1 MLGATSR
8 RKEVMDDRIRSS
20 FAKQSMMQ
28 TLGAEVAS
36 VSPGEVVIT
45 APILPGSRQQHDV
58 AHAALSFAIGDTA
71 AGYAAL
77 TMMPE
82 SSEVMTAE
90 MKINLLAP
98 GAGDYLRATGKV
110 IKPGR
115 RLVIVTAE
123 VHAVTGEEEKL
134 VALLQGT
141 MVPVS
146 A

>member
-1 MLGATSR
+1 M
-8 RKEVMDDRIRSS
+8 EDRIRSS
-20 FAKQSMMQ
+20 FARQSMMQ
-28 TLGAEVAS
+28 TLGAEIAS
-36 VSPGEVVIT
+36 VSTGEVVIT

-77 TMMPE
+77 TVMPE
-82 SSEVMTAE
+82 DHEVMTAE

-98 GAGDYLRATGKV
+98 GAGDMLRATGRV

-123 VHAVTGEEEKL
+123 VHALTKGEEKL
-134 VALLQGT
+134 IALLQGT
-141 MVPVS
+141 MVPV
-146 A
+146 AA

>member
-1 MLGATSR
+1 M
-8 RKEVMDDRIRSS
+8 VDRIRSS
-20 FAKQSMMQ
+20 FARQSMMQ
-28 TLGAEVAS
+28 TLGAEIAS
-36 VSPGEVVIT
+36 VSTGEVVIT

-77 TMMPE
+77 TVMPE
-82 SSEVMTAE
+82 DHEVMTTE

-98 GAGDYLRATGKV
+98 GAGDMLRATGRV

-123 VHAVTGEEEKL
+123 VHALTKGEEKL
-134 VALLQGT
+134 IALLQGT
-141 MVPVS
+141 MVPV
-146 A
+146 AA

>member
-1 MLGATSR
+1 
-8 RKEVMDDRIRSS
+8 MDNRIRNS
-20 FAKQSMMQ
+20 FASQTMMQ
-28 TLGAEVAS
+28 TLGAEITDVGQGS
-36 VSPGEVVIT
+36 VTIT
-45 APILPGSRQQHDV
+45 APILPGSRQQHGV
-58 AHAALSFAIGDTA
+58 AHAALSFAIGDSA

-77 TMMPE
+77 TQMPE
-82 SSEVMTAE
+82 DSEVMTAE

-123 VHAVTGEEEKL
+123 VHAITGSEEKL

-141 MVPVS
+141 MVPVTR
-146 A
+146 

>member
-1 MLGATSR
+1 
-8 RKEVMDDRIRSS
+8 MDNRIRNS
-20 FAKQSMMQ
+20 FASQTMMQ
-28 TLGAEVAS
+28 TLGAEITDVGQGS
-36 VSPGEVVIT
+36 VTIT
-45 APILPGSRQQHDV
+45 APILPGSRQQHGV
-58 AHAALSFAIGDTA
+58 AHAALSFAIGDSA

-77 TMMPE
+77 TLMPE
-82 SSEVMTAE
+82 DSEVMTAE

-123 VHAVTGEEEKL
+123 VHAITGPEEKL

-141 MVPVS
+141 MVQVTR
-146 A
+146 

>member
-45 APILPGSRQQHDV
+45 TPILPGSRQQHGV

-82 SSEVMTAE
+82 GSEVMTAE

>member
-1 MLGATSR
+1 
-8 RKEVMDDRIRSS
+8 MDDRIRSS

-28 TLGAEVAS
+28 TLGAEIESVA
-36 VSPGEVVIT
+36 PGEVVIT
-45 APILPGSRQQHDV
+45 APILPGSRQQHGV

-98 GAGDYLRATGKV
+98 GAGDCLRATGKV

-123 VHAVTGEEEKL
+123 VHAVTGQEEKL

>member
-1 MLGATSR
+1 M
-8 RKEVMDDRIRSS
+8 ENRIRQS
-20 FAKQSMMQ
+20 FARQTMMQ
-28 TLGAEVAS
+28 TLGAEIVSVAS
-36 VSPGEVVIT
+36 GEVAIT

-82 SSEVMTAE
+82 DREVMTAE

-98 GAGDYLRATGKV
+98 GAGKLLRATGKV

-123 VHAVTGEEEKL
+123 VHAVTGDSETL

>member
-1 MLGATSR
+1 
-8 RKEVMDDRIRSS
+8 MDNRIRNS
-20 FAKQSMMQ
+20 FASQTMMQ
-28 TLGAEVAS
+28 TLGAEITDVGQGS
-36 VSPGEVVIT
+36 VTIT
-45 APILPGSRQQHDV
+45 APILPGSRQQHGV
-58 AHAALSFAIGDTA
+58 AHAALSFAIGDSA

-77 TMMPE
+77 TLMPE
-82 SSEVMTAE
+82 DSEVMTAE

-123 VHAVTGEEEKL
+123 VHAITGSEEKL

-141 MVPVS
+141 MVPVTR
-146 A
+146 

>member
-1 MLGATSR
+1 M
-8 RKEVMDDRIRSS
+8 EDRIRSS
-20 FAKQSMMQ
+20 FARQSMMQ
-28 TLGAEVAS
+28 TLGAEIAS
-36 VSPGEVVIT
+36 VSTGEVVIT

-77 TMMPE
+77 TVMPE
-82 SSEVMTAE
+82 DHEVMTAE

-98 GAGDYLRATGKV
+98 GAGDILRATGRV

-123 VHAVTGEEEKL
+123 VHALTKGEEKL
-134 VALLQGT
+134 IALLQGT
-141 MVPVS
+141 MVPV
-146 A
+146 AA

>member
-1 MLGATSR
+1 
-8 RKEVMDDRIRSS
+8 MDNRIRNS
-20 FAKQSMMQ
+20 FASQTMMQ
-28 TLGAEVAS
+28 TLGAEITDVGQGS
-36 VSPGEVVIT
+36 VTIT
-45 APILPGSRQQHDV
+45 APILPGSRQQHGV
-58 AHAALSFAIGDTA
+58 AHAALSFAIGDSA

-77 TMMPE
+77 TLMPE
-82 SSEVMTAE
+82 DSEVMTAE

-123 VHAVTGEEEKL
+123 VHAITGAEEKL

-141 MVPVS
+141 MVPVTR
-146 A
+146 

>member
-1 MLGATSR
+1 
-8 RKEVMDDRIRSS
+8 MDDRIRSS

-36 VSPGEVVIT
+36 VAPGEVVIT

-77 TMMPE
+77 TLMPE
-82 SSEVMTAE
+82 GSEVMTAE

-98 GAGDYLRATGKV
+98 GSGDYLRAAGKV

>member
-1 MLGATSR
+1 MLALSSR
-8 RKEVMDDRIRSS
+8 RTDVMDDRIRSS

-28 TLGAEVAS
+28 TLGAEIVSVA
-36 VSPGEVVIT
+36 PGEVVIT

-77 TMMPE
+77 TLMPE
-82 SSEVMTAE
+82 DSEVMTAE

-98 GAGDYLRATGKV
+98 GAGDCLRATGKV

-123 VHAVTGEEEKL
+123 VHAVTGKEEKL

>member
-1 MLGATSR
+1 
-8 RKEVMDDRIRSS
+8 MDNRIRNS
-20 FAKQSMMQ
+20 FASQTMMQ
-28 TLGAEVAS
+28 TLGAEITDVGQGS
-36 VSPGEVVIT
+36 VTIT
-45 APILPGSRQQHDV
+45 APILPGSRQQHGV
-58 AHAALSFAIGDTA
+58 AHAALSFAIGDSA

-77 TMMPE
+77 TLMPE
-82 SSEVMTAE
+82 DSEVMTAE

-123 VHAVTGEEEKL
+123 VHAITGSEEKL

-141 MVPVS
+141 MVRVTR
-146 A
+146 